1 MARAEPDL
9 GNRRVAAV
17 LAAAAL
23 CFLAS
28 GLLVRRSL
36 QGVDKTLLAEHS
48 RWLATDE
55 TVLILQAP
63 IDRMQVPVVIL
74 RQSAEI
80 PPVISVLNPKRP
92 NPFDDEPSL
101 GTPFSPAQM
110 QDHAR
115 RLAGEHILGRSP
127 GRSTALI
134 DRLGQSRSW
143 IRLVCED
150 LSEAALLE
158 QRTTPIAEWIL
169 DNEYIIEGNVRD
181 VQQNLSRRFYQV
193 LPTLQSRSYRNLPRI
208 YGCARELVTHAGLRI
223 DRENIVAF
231 VEAYQTIRA
240 LTIAELWAIPQML
253 RIALIEGIQALAARG
268 LAELR
273 DREIADFWANR
284 LITANRRDPNHL
296 FAIMAELA
304 ANQPDPSPYF
314 AFQLVEHLYD
324 EEAALAPVQSWLERI
339 NRKPLSE
346 LTAREQGRQTK
357 DQISIGNAFTS
368 LRQLALLDWRQ
379 IFEHVSRVDTALKR
393 DPSGHVCPHGF
404 PDARPVSTRNRGGRP
419 PVRSRRGERG
429 PGRDEPRRTGIAA
442 RARRLPFRPCRDI
455 PHRRRQAGARQPRQ
469 LPRDGTIPFPAVVM
483 PPPFRGVPA
492 RADSGSACFLF
503 LIARLS
509 PRAAGA
515 DTDRHVPAFASAGE
529 PALPRDRELPGHPRL
544 PPHPGENGFPGVGHP
559 RRVSNPR
566 RRAHAAD
573 GLRDGNAEVQKLEIR
588 YLANREATCSSACSR
603 ITMIRT
609 PSRPG
614 DGPLLQEAIAGS
626 RPSTTVWRQPIF
638 PLSSGTPLER
648 IRAEIYRLGT
658 QSGKLEELNQLIAG
672 ARPRAWA
679 RSFQSETRPLAD
691 VRFVIT
697 LDSDTQLPHGTAAEW
712 SKPWPTP

>member
-1 MARAEPDL
+1 MGDSPWASWSVSNAAWPAL
-9 GNRRVAAV
+9 SPTSGTGVAAV

-92 NPFDDEPSL
+92 NPFDDEPGL

-379 IFEHVSRVDTALKR
+379 IFEHVSRVDWLLKR
-393 DPSGHVCPHGF
+393 DPSGTY
-404 PDARPVSTRNRGGRP
+404 ARMDFQTRDRYRRAIEE
-419 PVRSRRGERG
+419 VARRSGH
-429 PGRDEPRRTGIAA
+429 DEESVAQAAMNLAA
-442 RARRLPFRPCRDI
+442 RAS
-455 PHRRRQAGARQPRQ
+455 QPG
-469 LPRDGTIPFPAVVM
+469 P
-483 PPPFRGVPA
+483 
-492 RADSGSACFLF
+492 ADSRFAHVGTYLIGEGRRELDSLVSCRETARYRFLQWSYRHHSAVYLLGLTVVSACFLF
-503 LIARLS
+503 LIAL
-509 PRAAGA
+509 
-515 DTDRHVPAFASAGE
+515 V
-529 PALPRDRELPGHPRL
+529 
-544 PPHPGENGFPGVGHP
+544 
-559 RRVSNPR
+559 
-566 RRAHAAD
+566 
-573 GLRDGNAEVQKLEIR
+573 GLREQQVQTRIGMFLLSLLPVSQLSLEIVNYLVTRVFPPRTLAKMDFQESGIPDAFRTLVVVPMLLTDSGTVTAEVRKLEIR
-588 YLANREATCSSACSR
+588 YLANREDNLLFSLFTDHTDSDQS
-603 ITMIRT
+603 
-609 PSRPG
+609 SRPG
-614 DGPLLQEAIAGS
+614 DGPLLQEAIRGLSALNERYGGNRFFLFHGNTGGANPSRNISAGS
-626 RPSTTVWRQPIF
+626 ANAASSRSST
-638 PLSSGTPLER
+638 S
-648 IRAEIYRLGT
+648 
-658 QSGKLEELNQLIAG
+658 
-672 ARPRAWA
+672 
-679 RSFQSETRPLAD
+679 
-691 VRFVIT
+691 
-697 LDSDTQLPHGTAAEW
+697 
-712 SKPWPTP
+712 